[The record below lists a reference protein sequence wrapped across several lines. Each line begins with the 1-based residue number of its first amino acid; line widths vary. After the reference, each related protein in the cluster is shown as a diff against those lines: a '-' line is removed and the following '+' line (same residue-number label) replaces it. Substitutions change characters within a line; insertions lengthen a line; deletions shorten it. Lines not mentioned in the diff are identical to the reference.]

1 MLAAMEALKSPPA
14 AWQDE
19 YAKDDDAGDN
29 DAKESVETTTIPP
42 KTLRPSS
49 HSQSTQSVPKG
60 NSQQLAKSLES
71 EPKNSSAVG
80 VKKQQ
85 PVATASR
92 EKDVKRPTGAVTG
105 GDGRAMKLS
114 NVFGVAQSSPAIRH
128 SLDRADAGLVRV
140 GLGALETGLSYKALR
155 VSSHTTAMGVIELVL
170 EKLELIDDPRRYSL
184 FEVSSKKKGD
194 SCDSVEFCAL
204 KFVVFF

>member
-19 YAKDDDAGDN
+19 YAEDDDAGDN
-29 DAKESVETTTIPP
+29 DAKESVETMTTSS

-49 HSQSTQSVPKG
+49 NGQSTQSVPKG
-60 NSQQLAKSLES
+60 NSQQLARSLES

-80 VKKQQ
+80 VKRQQ
-85 PVATASR
+85 PVATAASR

-155 VSSHTTAMGVIELVL
+155 LSSHTTAMGAIELVL
-170 EKLELIDDPRRYSL
+170 EKLDLIDDPRRYSL

-204 KFVVFF
+204 KFV